1 MPLND
6 SAAVD
11 STQLVACETGPSL
24 IALSTSEVFGDH
36 GETSRRSDS
45 SHVST
50 YVRKSKHNIWNM
62 YNYINTYISNSHT
75 YPISIY
81 ILHIIYVYIYIYV
94 LFMAIHP
101 TMGMF
106 KMATSQR
113 TDDHRASALPALPP
127 PPNRSCRSPATQWDA
142 VDVYHL
148 GTSINGD
155 TQEWM
160 VYNL

>member
-81 ILHIIYVYIYIYV
+81 ILHLIYDMYIYILYIYMYCLWQSIPSWECLKWLHPNGLMTIEHR
-94 LFMAIHP
+94 LFLRFLLLRIAHV
-101 TMGMF
+101 
-106 KMATSQR
+106 
-113 TDDHRASALPALPP
+113 DHLLH
-127 PPNRSCRSPATQWDA
+127 NGTQWMCIIWE
-142 VDVYHL
+142 HP
-148 GTSINGD
+148 
-155 TQEWM
+155 
-160 VYNL
+160 